1 MIQQNQE
8 LKLQKRSIYM
18 KSKIKVDKG
27 NVLSDIVIAFIP
39 LVCLIFSLKNIT
51 VNIVLMYLLVAGIIY
66 YIPLAVTYFFPYIL
80 IQEEYLN
87 FNFLFYSKKINVLD
101 IDSYSRNNVYRK
113 TVFCKSSCNFRIYLK
128 NEKKSLN
135 FSIVNIKEFDNFL
148 RKWKIPQHQE
158 ECPKPSM
165 VKRRMVALVIIICL
179 LIADLLFIFLKNEN
193 KLVLSIILI
202 IVNIFILFSLIYIC
216 FIDKKAKK

>member
-1 MIQQNQE
+1 M
-8 LKLQKRSIYM
+8 
-18 KSKIKVDKG
+18 
-27 NVLSDIVIAFIP
+27 
-39 LVCLIFSLKNIT
+39 
-51 VNIVLMYLLVAGIIY
+51 
-66 YIPLAVTYFFPYIL
+66 
-80 IQEEYLN
+80 
-87 FNFLFYSKKINVLD
+87 
-101 IDSYSRNNVYRK
+101 
-113 TVFCKSSCNFRIYLK
+113 
-128 NEKKSLN
+128 
-135 FSIVNIKEFDNFL
+135 NIKEFDNFL